1 MNYLIVKDG
10 IVDNIIVADEAFAA
24 ETGALP
30 WYGGAE
36 IGKAYDPP
44 TLDKLQAA
52 TADLAE
58 TVAGIIYQMDLDK
71 LKGGGT
77 L

>member
-1 MNYLIVKDG
+1 MNYLMVENGVI
-10 IVDNIIVADEAFAA
+10 DNIIVADEAFAA

-30 WYGGAE
+30 WYSGAE

-44 TLDKLQAA
+44 TLKKLQVAM
-52 TADLAE
+52 ADIAD
-58 TVAGIIYQMDLDK
+58 TVVSLIYQIDLDK